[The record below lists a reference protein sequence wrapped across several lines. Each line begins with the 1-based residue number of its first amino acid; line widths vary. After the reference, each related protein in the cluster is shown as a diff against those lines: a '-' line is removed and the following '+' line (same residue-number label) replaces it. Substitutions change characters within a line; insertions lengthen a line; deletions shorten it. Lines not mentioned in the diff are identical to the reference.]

1 MAKNIFSN
9 ILLKVKGRVN
19 GDKDFNEIAKG
30 GSTAF
35 IVNLAGLGIGYLFVI
50 LVSRIYKESTA
61 AIYGQYVLVTLFLR
75 IASIITR
82 FGTDTTMLQL
92 TAAFSTKKLW
102 GNISEVNKKLLKL
115 LLFIGTGV
123 TVLVV
128 VLYKQWALILKL
140 PNQMIL
146 ISSLFVIPMALGLYY
161 SQSLRGLKKIGI
173 STFLRSSA
181 LPILNFLLLPIF
193 LLFINKSSD
202 AFNSLPVYTYFLS
215 IIITAIIG
223 FIYWKKATG
232 PSAKDEQLYDDG
244 QYKTLSQL
252 FNLSYPLLLAES
264 MIFIGTW
271 IDQLLLGVM
280 GNATDVGIFNVCMKY
295 TMLAS
300 LSLQAVNTIS
310 APKFSEY
317 YFKKD
322 YLGLAR
328 NVQKSTKMIFWTSI
342 PIVIIFF
349 IFPKLLLGVF
359 GTSFTPGW
367 IAFLILNIGALVNVM
382 TGSVGVLLQMTG
394 HQKLMQ
400 NILLVS
406 IVLEFILNIVL
417 IPVYGVTG
425 AAIASAICAM
435 IKNFGMS
442 AYVKKYFKFN
452 SIYFFG
458 IGKMIKS
465 IKQNFLQS

>member
-1 MAKNIFSN
+1 MAENIFSN
-9 ILLKVKGRVN
+9 ILLKVKKKIN

-35 IVNLAGLGIGYLFVI
+35 VVNLVGLGIGYLFVI

-61 AIYGQYVLVTLFLR
+61 AIYGQYILVTLFLR

-102 GNISEVNKKLLKL
+102 GNIFEVNRKLLQ
-115 LLFIGTGV
+115 LLFFIGAGV
-123 TVLVV
+123 TLLII
-128 VLYKQWALILKL
+128 VLYKQWAFILKL
-140 PNQMIL
+140 PPEMIL
-146 ISSLFVIPMALGLYY
+146 LSSLFVVPMALGLYY
-161 SQSLRGLKKIGI
+161 SQSLRGLKKIGS

-181 LPILNFLLLPIF
+181 LPVLNFLLLPVF
-193 LLFINKSSD
+193 LLFIGKSSPV
-202 AFNSLPVYTYFLS
+202 FTSLPTYTFFLS

-223 FIYWKKATG
+223 FIYWRKAA
-232 PSAKDEQLYDDG
+232 SSNDDDKSLYEDA
-244 QYKTLSQL
+244 QYKSLNQL
-252 FNLSYPLLLAES
+252 LGLSYPLLLAES

-295 TMLAS
+295 TMLTS
-300 LSLQAVNTIS
+300 LSLQAINTIS

-322 YLGLAR
+322 YIGLAKT
-328 NVQKSTKMIFWTSI
+328 VQKSTKIIFWTTV
-342 PIVIIFF
+342 PVVVIFF
-349 IFPKLLLGVF
+349 LFPKFLLGVF

-367 IAFLILNIGALVNVM
+367 IAFIILNISGLVNVM

-394 HQKLMQ
+394 YQKLMQ

-406 IVLEFILNIVL
+406 IVLEFLLNIIL
-417 IPVYGVTG
+417 IPIYGVTG
-425 AAIASAICAM
+425 AAIASTICAM

-458 IGKMIKS
+458 
-465 IKQNFLQS
+465 L